1 MVNSPKSEVIEGGGK
16 LARAL
21 NDKGVEVTFG
31 KRSEGND
38 DLSTVIDMAA
48 NQINSSSGGSVDI
61 VTEWEETLS
70 DEKVPSEKLVKNSLD
85 GKQAL
90 LVSGTNIKTINNESL
105 LGSGN
110 ITVSGDVSTGT
121 FTDLQTLITNASSG
135 DIIVLDK
142 NYKYNSTTDGSLSD
156 GVVINKIIT
165 LIGNG
170 HIIDAN
176 NSRKAFSIN
185 DSNYGLTLIDLVIQ
199 NGSNFGESGGAIYNE
214 GTLIIRDCDFRNNI
228 ANSAGAIYTA
238 SGSVLNISNSSFMY
252 NIANGEHTGGGAI
265 KSYGDLTITNSVFT
279 QNEAYECGAIDS
291 RSTFSLKNSTVKS
304 NDAINYANIYCS
316 TATTVYNCD
325 IDNISTTCYNVT
337 NKPYLTDHQN
347 IKTINNESIIGTGNI
362 NLNNAGTF
370 SDLADLMETN
380 HLNPIT
386 LTKDYIN
393 SDDYDVDGILIERS
407 TDMIIDGGGHIID
420 ANYAS
425 KIFRFIP
432 SNIHIDINI
441 VFKNIIFRKASSDS
455 EIGGNYYGTGGA
467 FYSERATLT
476 FDNCVFVNNKADDGG
491 VIHLENNTNL
501 NIFNCY
507 FYQCESYNNGSV
519 IHQNNYS
526 TNVININNSVFIENF
541 ASGAGTICLNNTN
554 VMIKDCIFKDNV
566 ADAYD
571 DIYNN
576 TNFNL
581 NVYNCDIN
589 NVSTS
594 CRNVTNITTE
604 SLSTSKQNTLVSG
617 TNIST
622 INGQSLLN
630 GGDLVVGGVS
640 TGTFTDLQSLI
651 TSASSGDVITLDK
664 DYKYDSTTDSS
675 LTNGV
680 VIDKTITIQGNGHI
694 IDGNNTQRAFY
705 MNDQSD
711 KILTLDD
718 LRIQNCSANN
728 GGAIRAY
735 NAQVNIN
742 NTNFTHNNANTG
754 DGYGGVIWTYN
765 SQININN
772 TNINNNNAKVYG
784 GAIYASTNSTVNI
797 TNTTFNKNTA
807 TTSGGAIR
815 TYNSQLIMKESIV
828 KNNTASSYG
837 NIYCGT
843 ATIIYDCDINDIS
856 TTCYNVTNYNSVTTD
871 LIVDNLTTNDATKVL
886 SAKQGKALYDMI
898 AGIENDMLS

>member
-48 NQINSSSGGSVDI
+48 NQINSSSNVDI

-85 GKQAL
+85 DKISKLQTNGLIKNDGTINISLNKLSTIIDELKSLGLDLFNYNDTYDL
-90 LVSGTNIKTINNESL
+90 LVYLFYDKLQYNTYDEKVSYTKNGSTYYELATIHD
-105 LGSGN
+105 
-110 ITVSGDVSTGT
+110 IPDVSTKADKSGGASQITDPNAHSNLGTNANATQSSINSAIDSMIGSNVSVGT
-121 FTDLQTLITNASSG
+121 FTDLQELIDGADSG

-156 GVVINKIIT
+156 GVVIDKIIT

-176 NSRKAFSIN
+176 NYRKAFSIN
-185 DSNYGLTLIDLVIQ
+185 DSHYGLGLIDLIIQ

-228 ANSAGAIYTA
+228 ADSAGAIYTA
-238 SGSVLNISNSSFMY
+238 SGSILNISNSSFMY
-252 NIANGEHTGGGAI
+252 NTANGEHTGGGAI

-291 RSTFSLKNSTVKS
+291 RSTFSLKDSTVKS

-441 VFKNIIFRKASSDS
+441 VFKNIIFRQASSDS
-455 EIGGNYYGTGGA
+455 EMGGNYYGTGGA

-541 ASGAGTICLNNTN
+541 ASGEGTICLNNTN
-554 VMIKDCIFKDNV
+554 VKIKDCIFKDNV
-566 ADAYD
+566 ADTYG

-589 NVSTS
+589 DVSIS

-604 SLSTSKQNTLVSG
+604 SLNNSKQPLLESG
-617 TNIST
+617 TNIKT
-622 INGQSLLN
+622 INNESLLGSGN
-630 GGDLVVGGVS
+630 ISVGGGSSVDIVTSWES
-640 TGTFTDLQSLI
+640 TLSDTKVPSEKLTKNSL
-651 TSASSGDVITLDK
+651 D
-664 DYKYDSTTDSS
+664 
-675 LTNGV
+675 
-680 VIDKTITIQGNGHI
+680 
-694 IDGNNTQRAFY
+694 
-705 MNDQSD
+705 D
-711 KILTLDD
+711 KI
-718 LRIQNCSANN
+718 SK
-728 GGAIRAY
+728 
-735 NAQVNIN
+735 
-742 NTNFTHNNANTG
+742 
-754 DGYGGVIWTYN
+754 
-765 SQININN
+765 S
-772 TNINNNNAKVYG
+772 
-784 GAIYASTNSTVNI
+784 
-797 TNTTFNKNTA
+797 NTA
-807 TTSGGAIR
+807 G
-815 TYNSQLIMKESIV
+815 LV
-828 KNNTASSYG
+828 KNDGTIDTTTKLTAS
-837 NIYCGT
+837 
-843 ATIIYDCDINDIS
+843 D
-856 TTCYNVTNYNSVTTD
+856 
-871 LIVDNLTTNDATKVL
+871 IVDNLTTSDATKVL
-886 SAKQGKALYDMI
+886 SAKQGKAL
-898 AGIENDMLS
+898 NDLIGSAITYIVGSGS